1 MTWLSTDIEIYL
13 AVEWVVEID
22 VLSVWGIGID
32 LFLCGGRKWLGLQS
46 GSKLTW
52 CLCWGALVFRVIEIG
67 LFLGWSKVTRFL
79 CGGPNWLGFCVRTE
93 KYLVLKYGSKLIW
106 FLCAGRKWP
115 VFCVGID
122 WLSFCV
128 GGRNWL
134 GFCMRTGNHLVLV
147 WASKLTWFCVGIRID
162 LVFVWRSKLTCF

>member
-115 VFCVGID
+115 VLCVGID